1 MKKGKRIFIIFIA
14 SFLLISGLVLLSI
27 YNGSGTLP
35 QKEVDGQVETNFE
48 TDNTLS
54 KLNGETKEQ
63 KRKNR
68 NQNQNCFP
76 KGHTLKFIS

>member
-1 MKKGKRIFIIFIA
+1 MKKGKRIFKIFIA

-48 TDNTLS
+48 TDNIQRLQ
-54 KLNGETKEQ
+54 LWQ
-63 KRKNR
+63 KPLFF
-68 NQNQNCFP
+68 C
-76 KGHTLKFIS
+76 